1 MLQQKPITTHQLVC
15 FCDRCG
21 REMQSESHDGEWE
34 ERLAITFWGGYNS
47 IFGDGNLVECDLCQ
61 QCVKDML
68 EKYLRIT
75 HDDPFDPK
83 YKPQAEHYRAYQ
95 HYQLRD
101 EVQLSGL
108 REEMEGM
115 FRGFSKRLRQKED
128 RERVAE
134 MDAAQEQIENQQ

>member
-15 FCDRCG
+15 SCDRCG
-21 REMQSESHDGEWE
+21 REMQSETHDCEWE
-34 ERLAITFWGGYNS
+34 ERLAISFRGGYHS
-47 IFGDGNLVECDLCQ
+47 TFGDGNLVECDLCQ
-61 QCVKDML
+61 QCVKDLL

-101 EVQLSGL
+101 EVQLAGL
-108 REEMEGM
+108 RSEVDRM
-115 FRGFSKRLRQKED
+115 FRDFGKKLREKEA
-128 RERVAE
+128 REAR
-134 MDAAQEQIENQQ
+134 AAGESQQ